1 VFPVIHP
8 AQVRA
13 ARALL
18 DWSREQLSAECGVT
32 VRTLDR
38 FEAGSVA
45 PQRRTVE
52 AIRSALEAA
61 GVIFID
67 QNGAGPGVRLRDR
80 QPSE

>member
-18 DWSREQLSAECGVT
+18 DWSRDQLSAVSGVT

-38 FEAGSVA
+38 FEAGTVV

-52 AIRSALEAA
+52 AIRAALEAA
-61 GVIFID
+61 GVTFIE
-67 QNGAGPGVRLRDR
+67 QNGGGPGVRLRDA
-80 QPSE
+80 QSE